1 MKVNGDASID
11 KKFQEALIYNGVIS
25 EEEVIMLQTHTTEF
39 L

>member
-11 KKFQEALIYNGVIS
+11 KTLQEALIYNEVIS